1 MTVFFTRCCRR
12 LELRCAFI
20 ALWLGMAAAPPVHAQ
35 GIEIRKASVTIAED
49 AYVLDAQ
56 FDIALT
62 HTLEDVLNKGVP
74 LYFQLEFE
82 LVRSRWYWFNDR
94 VSSWQQQHRL
104 SYNALTRQYRL
115 GVGNLSTI
123 IRCTTPAFD
132 LCGDVHPY
140 ADPRR
145 GVVDSRLI
153 LFSRRYYLEK
163 IVGLYQEMNDSAGEY
178 AEHRLYQ
185 LVRRNP
191 QTKVIPRLPCEPKW
205 IGVSGS
211 TGEQYDSVKK
221 RIYYPFKVMRRKF
234 DTVLGLPDL
243 ARIRGA

>member
-12 LELRCAFI
+12 LDLRCAFI
-20 ALWLGMAAAPPVHAQ
+20 ALWLGMAAALPVHAQ

-115 GVGNLSTI
+115 GVGNLYQNYGSL
-123 IRCTTPAFD
+123 AEA
-132 LCGDVHPY
+132 LEVM
-140 ADPRR
+140 
-145 GVVDSRLI
+145 SR
-153 LFSRRYYLEK
+153 
-163 IVGLYQEMNDSAGEY
+163 
-178 AEHRLYQ
+178 
-185 LVRRNP
+185 VRRRQEIEP
-191 QTKVIPRLPCEPKW
+191 GSLRRDTAYSAALRFRLDTSQLPKPFQLNA
-205 IGVSGS
+205 VGS
-211 TGEQYDSVKK
+211 REWYVGSDWLRWNLT
-221 RIYYPFKVMRRKF
+221 P
-234 DTVLGLPDL
+234 
-243 ARIRGA
+243 

>member
-12 LELRCAFI
+12 FDLRCAFI
-20 ALWLGMAAAPPVHAQ
+20 ALWLAMAAVLPAHAQ

-74 LYFQLEFE
+74 LYFLLEFE

-115 GVGNLSTI
+115 GVGNLYQNYSSL
-123 IRCTTPAFD
+123 AEA
-132 LCGDVHPY
+132 LEVM
-140 ADPRR
+140 
-145 GVVDSRLI
+145 SR
-153 LFSRRYYLEK
+153 
-163 IVGLYQEMNDSAGEY
+163 
-178 AEHRLYQ
+178 
-185 LVRRNP
+185 VRRRQEIDP
-191 QTKVIPRLPCEPKW
+191 GTLRRDTTYSAALRFRLDTSQLPKPFQLNA
-205 IGVSGS
+205 VGS
-211 TGEQYDSVKK
+211 REWYVGSDWLRWT
-221 RIYYPFKVMRRKF
+221 
-234 DTVLGLPDL
+234 L
-243 ARIRGA
+243 AP